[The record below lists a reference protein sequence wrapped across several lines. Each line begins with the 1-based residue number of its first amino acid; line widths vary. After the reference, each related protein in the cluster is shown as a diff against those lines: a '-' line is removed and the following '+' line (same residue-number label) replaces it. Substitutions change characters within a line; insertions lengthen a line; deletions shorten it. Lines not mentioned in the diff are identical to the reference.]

1 MSNCISKHEFE
12 DSSSS
17 LSSSS
22 SIDSSYSPVSLLKT
36 REIKK
41 IEKIQC
47 VFKEEYTKKK
57 KQLKTYE

>member
-22 SIDSSYSPVSLLKT
+22 SIDSNYSPVSLMKT
-36 REIKK
+36 REMKENK
-41 IEKIQC
+41 KIQC
-47 VFKEEYTKKK
+47 IFREEFIKKK
-57 KQLKTYE
+57 KQNID